1 MSVAGAQ
8 HAITQGALDAVFN
21 DPASVEDRFP
31 VPVLQ
36 CLQIKP
42 LGAQPAPDAPA
53 QPERYRVVLSDI
65 RNYVQ
70 CMLATQANHV
80 IHTEQLVRG
89 CIVRVKAYQA
99 SSVKGK
105 NILIILDLE
114 VATELGTHDRIGDPV
129 PFEARQQAANAVPAP
144 APAIGGSNFYGVKT
158 ESSAPIKSEP
168 MSSRMGM
175 GGGGGGGGG
184 SAASNMRG
192 NVVIYPIESLSPYAH
207 KWTIKA
213 RVTSKSEIK
222 SWAKPSGKGKLFSVN
237 LLDESGEIKATGFNE
252 QCEAFYE
259 LLQEG
264 QVYYISNCKVNMAKK
279 QFSNLPN
286 DYELAFERETTIEKA
301 EDQASIPQLRFNFI
315 NIAELQAVEK
325 DATVDIVGVLK
336 DVGDLNQIVAK
347 SSGKPYDKR
356 ELTLVDDSQYSVRL
370 TIWGKAA
377 STFNTQ
383 PESVLAFRGVK
394 VSDFGGRSLSL
405 LASGT
410 MNVDPDIEEAH
421 RLKGWYDS
429 QGRTDTFNT
438 YNSNSMG
445 TATGRQDA
453 NKCISQVKVEQLG
466 VENTDYFTLK
476 ATIVYI
482 RPESF
487 AYPACSSENCNKKV
501 VDQGDGTWRCEKC
514 DIRHAR
520 PQYRYIMSVNV
531 NDHTGQLWLSCFD
544 DVGRIFMGMSA
555 DELMDIKEN
564 DEDRFSAVFEAAN
577 CTKLNFRCRAKT
589 ETFGEN
595 SKIRYQVVSANLLDH
610 KAEALK
616 LADLIKQFDM
626 NS

>member
-1 MSVAGAQ
+1 MS
-8 HAITQGALDAVFN
+8 
-21 DPASVEDRFP
+21 S
-31 VPVLQ
+31 
-36 CLQIKP
+36 
-42 LGAQPAPDAPA
+42 
-53 QPERYRVVLSDI
+53 
-65 RNYVQ
+65 
-70 CMLATQANHV
+70 
-80 IHTEQLVRG
+80 
-89 CIVRVKAYQA
+89 
-99 SSVKGK
+99 
-105 NILIILDLE
+105 ILIILDLE

-129 PFEARQQAANAVPAP
+129 PFEARQQAGNAAPAP
-144 APAIGGSNFYGVKT
+144 APAIGGSSFYGVKT

-168 MSSRMGM
+168 MSSRMNM

-184 SAASNMRG
+184 SNTRG

-315 NIAELQAVEK
+315 NISELQSVEK

-336 DVGDLNQIVAK
+336 AVGDLDQIVAK
-347 SSGKPYDKR
+347 TSGKPYDKR

-377 STFNTQ
+377 STFNSQ

-429 QGRTDTFNT
+429 QGRTEQFNT
-438 YNSNSMG
+438 YSSNSMG
-445 TATGRQDA
+445 AATGRADA
-453 NKCISQVKVEQLG
+453 TKSISQVKVEQLG
-466 VENTDYFTLK
+466 VENTDYFALK

-487 AYPACSSENCNKKV
+487 SYPACSSENCNKKV

-544 DVGRIFMGMSA
+544 DVGRIIMGMSG

-577 CTKLNFRCRAKT
+577 CTKLNFRVRAKT
-589 ETFGEN
+589 ETYGEN
-595 SKIRYQVVSANLLDH
+595 SK
-610 KAEALK
+610 
-616 LADLIKQFDM
+616 
-626 NS
+626 